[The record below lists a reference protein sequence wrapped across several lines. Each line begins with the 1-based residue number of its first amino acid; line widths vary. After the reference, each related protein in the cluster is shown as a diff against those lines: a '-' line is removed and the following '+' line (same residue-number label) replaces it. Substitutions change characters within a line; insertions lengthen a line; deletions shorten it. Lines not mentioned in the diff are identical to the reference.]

1 MIAEPTGK
9 LNENHT
15 GPNVEN
21 IRILLGIDQEV
32 LATGLGISKQEVS
45 VIEKQEEV
53 EEGLLLRIAEV
64 LGVSSETIRN
74 FDVEKAVYNINSYK
88 DATISEGATAT
99 VYAALQQINPIE
111 KIAELYER
119 LLQSEREK
127 IELLKNK

>member
-32 LATGLGISKQEVS
+32 LATSLGISKQEVS

-64 LGVSSETIRN
+64 LGVSSETIRD
-74 FDVEKAVYNINSYK
+74 FDAEKAVYNINSYK

-127 IELLKNK
+127 IELLKNR